1 MEELRLVEATGVEA
15 MEVLLQ
21 GMEEDIRVVSLRELL
36 KDLLLVQTH
45 SKCNYLI
52 LYLFICVNTICGGCR
67 LWQWFSS
74 VDADRSGAITAQE
87 LQQCLINGDWS
98 R

>member
-1 MEELRLVEATGVEA
+1 MNWSKYLLYFLSLSTAEDTVEELRLVEATGVVEA

-45 SKCNYLI
+45 SKCNY
-52 LYLFICVNTICGGCR
+52 
-67 LWQWFSS
+67 
-74 VDADRSGAITAQE
+74 
-87 LQQCLINGDWS
+87 
-98 R
+98 

>member
-45 SKCNYLI
+45 SKCNY
-52 LYLFICVNTICGGCR
+52 
-67 LWQWFSS
+67 
-74 VDADRSGAITAQE
+74 
-87 LQQCLINGDWS
+87 
-98 R
+98 

>member
-1 MEELRLVEATGVEA
+1 MEELRLVEATGVVEA

-45 SKCNYLI
+45 SKCNY
-52 LYLFICVNTICGGCR
+52 
-67 LWQWFSS
+67 
-74 VDADRSGAITAQE
+74 
-87 LQQCLINGDWS
+87 
-98 R
+98 

>member
-1 MEELRLVEATGVEA
+1 MNWSKYLLYFLSLSTVEDTVEELRLVEATGVVEA

-45 SKCNYLI
+45 SKCNY
-52 LYLFICVNTICGGCR
+52 
-67 LWQWFSS
+67 
-74 VDADRSGAITAQE
+74 
-87 LQQCLINGDWS
+87 
-98 R
+98 

>member
-1 MEELRLVEATGVEA
+1 MNWSKYLLYFLSLSTAEEELRLVEATGVEA

-45 SKCNYLI
+45 SKCNY
-52 LYLFICVNTICGGCR
+52 
-67 LWQWFSS
+67 
-74 VDADRSGAITAQE
+74 
-87 LQQCLINGDWS
+87 
-98 R
+98 

>member
-1 MEELRLVEATGVEA
+1 MNWSKYLLYFLSLSTVEDTVEELRLVEATGVEA

-45 SKCNYLI
+45 SKCNY
-52 LYLFICVNTICGGCR
+52 
-67 LWQWFSS
+67 
-74 VDADRSGAITAQE
+74 
-87 LQQCLINGDWS
+87 
-98 R
+98 

>member
-1 MEELRLVEATGVEA
+1 MNWSKYLLYFLSLSTAEDTVEELRLVEATGVEA

-45 SKCNYLI
+45 SKCNY
-52 LYLFICVNTICGGCR
+52 
-67 LWQWFSS
+67 
-74 VDADRSGAITAQE
+74 
-87 LQQCLINGDWS
+87 
-98 R
+98 